1 MAECYLQV
9 MSDTINDNIT
19 EFQDVFQI
27 PYDDPENP

>member
-9 MSDTINDNIT
+9 MSDTINASIT

-27 PYDDPENP
+27 PYDEAENP

>member
-9 MSDTINDNIT
+9 MSDTINDNIA

-27 PYDDPENP
+27 PYDEP

>member
-19 EFQDVFQI
+19 EFQDAFQI
-27 PYDDPENP
+27 PYDEPENP